1 MSRSSLKEFV
11 RNSGVNIIRSDSLPQ
26 RPTTSTSAITF
37 NNLAR
42 VTPSPSFSLSQSPKS
57 MNFGNLNQIV
67 GGTPSISPINNN
79 TPVKV
84 GKLRV
89 GMYNVLVNSSYD
101 DSNRVDL
108 LSLLSKKPLPPTI
121 LPNGLTI
128 NVKEIRGIYGRFQKG
143 IVVTRNK
150 GFQGE
155 FSDKYFTVQFVIT
168 VSKNGVSKDV
178 SFNVYKNGKIRFS
191 GGVVDEE
198 NFSTEPEAIRTHI
211 IRTYYVRGGNFLY
224 NPLEFNNLSAT
235 IKTNAVF
242 DLAKIARMMNASY
255 EPELIDL
262 LYYQNNGIKYVFS
275 RTGVIQIQGVIT
287 LDKLMQ
293 GYERVKQMVSKIYN
307 KGGVR
312 NIIPGFR
319 DIVETKKTKNK
330 VRSTC
335 PKPRIPKNGKCPTG
349 FPVLRK
355 NPQGFDCCYKKG
367 KAKSKTPPKSKT
379 PSPNNVRLA
388 LDPNGGLKIGSRQCM
403 RYSRE
408 TLANIARNQGIIN
421 IKKGDRKEDIC
432 AKLVNKLGIV
442 QYAPFTHNG
451 KEYVFTGNGD
461 KFKIGRRVCKT
472 YDIATLRMFLKKMNI
487 PFSNSEKRPA
497 LCKKIESARVKLTT
511 PNKTP
516 SPQPKKGGRPRKNP
530 REPPKKK
537 KTPTKKSSKGKSPVS
552 SNSNTNNNN
561 NNLIKNIEKMMA
573 NRNLKN
579 NKNKNNKNKN
589 KSKNV
594 VRPTILGA
602 RARVE
607 KL

>member
-11 RNSGVNIIRSDSLPQ
+11 KNSGVNIIRSDSQPL
-26 RPTTSTSAITF
+26 RPVSRSSTISF

-42 VTPSPSFSLSQSPKS
+42 VTPARVTPVSSRGS
-57 MNFGNLNQIV
+57 FGNLNQV
-67 GGTPSISPINNN
+67 VAGTPSISPVNNN

-89 GMYNVLVNSSYD
+89 GMYNVLVNSNYD
-101 DSNRVDL
+101 DSVKVDL
-108 LSLLSKKPLPPTI
+108 LTLVSKKPLKPTMI
-121 LPNGLTI
+121 ENGLI
-128 NVKEIRGIYGRFQKG
+128 VDVKEINGLYGRFQTG
-143 IVVTRNK
+143 IKVTRNK

-155 FSDKYFTVQFVIT
+155 FTDKYFTVQFKIT

-191 GGVVDEE
+191 GGVVDEN
-198 NFSTEPEAIRTHI
+198 NFSTEPESIRRHI
-211 IRTYYVRGGNFLY
+211 IDNYTLGQRFLY

-235 IKTNAVF
+235 IKTSAVF
-242 DLAKIARMMNASY
+242 DLAKVARMMNASY

-262 LYYQNNGIKYVFS
+262 LYYQNKGIKYVFS
-275 RTGVIQIQGVIT
+275 RTGVVQIQGVTGIP
-287 LDKLMQ
+287 KIFE
-293 GYERVKQMVSKIYN
+293 GYEKLKQMIAKIYRI
-307 KGGVR
+307 GGVR
-312 NIIPGFR
+312 NIISNFR
-319 DIVETKKTKNK
+319 DVVDVKKTKK
-330 VRSTC
+330 VKTTC
-335 PKPRIPKNGKCPTG
+335 PKPRIPVNGKCPTE
-349 FPVLRK
+349 FPVIRK
-355 NPQGFDCCYKKG
+355 NPQGHDCCYKKG

-379 PSPNNVRLA
+379 PSPQNVRLV

-408 TLANIARNQGIIN
+408 ALANIARNQGIIN

-451 KEYVFTGNGD
+451 KEYIFTGNGD

-487 PFSNSEKRPA
+487 PFTSSEKRPA
-497 LCKKIESARVKLTT
+497 LCKKIEAARVKLPS

-516 SPQPKKGGRPRKNP
+516 SPKPKKRGR
-530 REPPKKK
+530 PPKKN
-537 KTPTKKSSKGKSPVS
+537 KTPTNKSSKGKSPVS
-552 SNSNTNNNN
+552 SNSNNN
-561 NNLIKNIEKMMA
+561 NNLIKNIEKMLQ

-579 NKNKNNKNKN
+579 NKNKSKSKNKN
-589 KSKNV
+589 V
-594 VRPTILGA
+594 VQPTRFGA

-607 KL
+607 QL

>member
-11 RNSGVNIIRSDSLPQ
+11 KNSGVNIIRSDSQPL
-26 RPTTSTSAITF
+26 RPVSRSSTISF

-42 VTPSPSFSLSQSPKS
+42 VTPARVTPVSSRGS
-57 MNFGNLNQIV
+57 FGNLNQV
-67 GGTPSISPINNN
+67 VAGTPSISPVNNN

-89 GMYNVLVNSSYD
+89 GMYNVLVNSNYD
-101 DSNRVDL
+101 DSVKVDL
-108 LSLLSKKPLPPTI
+108 LTLVSKKPLKPTMI
-121 LPNGLTI
+121 ENGLI
-128 NVKEIRGIYGRFQKG
+128 VDVKEINGLYGRFQTG
-143 IVVTRNK
+143 IKVTRNK

-155 FSDKYFTVQFVIT
+155 FTDKYFTVQFKIT

-191 GGVVDEE
+191 GGVVDEN
-198 NFSTEPEAIRTHI
+198 NFSTEPESIRRHI
-211 IRTYYVRGGNFLY
+211 IDNYTLGQRFLY

-235 IKTNAVF
+235 IKTSAVF
-242 DLAKIARMMNASY
+242 DLAKVARMMNASY

-275 RTGVIQIQGVIT
+275 RTGVVQIQGVTGIP
-287 LDKLMQ
+287 KIFE
-293 GYERVKQMVSKIYN
+293 GYEKLKQMIAKIYRL
-307 KGGVR
+307 GGVR
-312 NIIPGFR
+312 NIISNFR
-319 DIVETKKTKNK
+319 DVVDVKKIKK
-330 VRSTC
+330 VKTTC
-335 PKPRIPKNGKCPTG
+335 PKPRIPVNGKCPTE
-349 FPVLRK
+349 FPVIRK
-355 NPQGFDCCYKKG
+355 NPQGYDCCYKKG

-379 PSPNNVRLA
+379 PSPQNVRLV

-408 TLANIARNQGIIN
+408 ALANIARNQGIIN

-451 KEYVFTGNGD
+451 KEYIFTGNGD

-487 PFSNSEKRPA
+487 PFTSSEKRPA
-497 LCKKIESARVKLTT
+497 LCKKIEAARVKLPS

-516 SPQPKKGGRPRKNP
+516 SPKPKKRGR
-530 REPPKKK
+530 PPKKN
-537 KTPTKKSSKGKSPVS
+537 KTPTNKSSKGKSPVS
-552 SNSNTNNNN
+552 SNSNNN
-561 NNLIKNIEKMMA
+561 NNLIKNIEKMLQ

-579 NKNKNNKNKN
+579 NKNKSKSKNKN
-589 KSKNV
+589 V
-594 VRPTILGA
+594 VQPTIFGA

-607 KL
+607 QL

>member
-11 RNSGVNIIRSDSLPQ
+11 KNSGVNIIRSDSQPQ
-26 RPTTSTSAITF
+26 RPVSRSSTISF
-37 NNLAR
+37 NNLA
-42 VTPSPSFSLSQSPKS
+42 TPVSSRGS
-57 MNFGNLNQIV
+57 FGNLNQV
-67 GGTPSISPINNN
+67 VADTPSISPVNNN

-89 GMYNVLVNSSYD
+89 GMYNVLVNSNYD
-101 DSNRVDL
+101 DSVKVDL
-108 LSLLSKKPLPPTI
+108 LTLVSKKPLKPTMI
-121 LPNGLTI
+121 ENGLI
-128 NVKEIRGIYGRFQKG
+128 VDVKEINGLYGRFQTG
-143 IVVTRNK
+143 IKVTRNK

-155 FSDKYFTVQFVIT
+155 FTDKYFTVQFKIT

-191 GGVVDEE
+191 GGIVDEN
-198 NFSTEPEAIRTHI
+198 NFSMEPESIRRHI
-211 IRTYYVRGGNFLY
+211 IDNYTLGQRFLY

-235 IKTNAVF
+235 IKTNAGF
-242 DLAKIARMMNASY
+242 DLAKVARMMNASY

-275 RTGVIQIQGVIT
+275 RTGVVQIQGVTSIP
-287 LDKLMQ
+287 KLFE
-293 GYERVKQMVSKIYN
+293 GYEKLKQMIAKIYRQ
-307 KGGVR
+307 GGVR
-312 NIIPGFR
+312 NIISNFR
-319 DIVETKKTKNK
+319 DVVDVKKTKK
-330 VRSTC
+330 AKTTC
-335 PKPRIPKNGKCPTG
+335 PKPRIPVNGKCPTE

-355 NPQGFDCCYKKG
+355 NPQGHDCCYKKG
-367 KAKSKTPPKSKT
+367 KAKSKTPPRSKT
-379 PSPNNVRLA
+379 PSPQNVRLV

-408 TLANIARNQGIIN
+408 ALSNIARNQGIIN
-421 IKKGDRKEDIC
+421 IKKGDRKQDIC

-451 KEYVFTGNGD
+451 KEYIFTGNGD

-487 PFSNSEKRPA
+487 PFTSSEKRPE
-497 LCKKIESARVKLTT
+497 LCKKIEAARVKLPS

-516 SPQPKKGGRPRKNP
+516 SPKPKKRGR
-530 REPPKKK
+530 PPKKN
-537 KTPTKKSSKGKSPVS
+537 KTPTNKSSKGKSPVS
-552 SNSNTNNNN
+552 SNSNNN

-579 NKNKNNKNKN
+579 NKNKNKNNKNKN

-607 KL
+607 QL

>member
-11 RNSGVNIIRSDSLPQ
+11 KNSGVNIIRSDSQPL
-26 RPTTSTSAITF
+26 RPVSRSSTISF

-42 VTPSPSFSLSQSPKS
+42 VTPARVTPVSSRGS
-57 MNFGNLNQIV
+57 FGNLNQV
-67 GGTPSISPINNN
+67 VAGTPSISPVNNN

-89 GMYNVLVNSSYD
+89 GMYNVLVNSNYD
-101 DSNRVDL
+101 DSVKVDL
-108 LSLLSKKPLPPTI
+108 LTLVSKKPLKPTMI
-121 LPNGLTI
+121 ENGLI
-128 NVKEIRGIYGRFQKG
+128 VDVKEINGLYGRFQTG
-143 IVVTRNK
+143 IKVTRNK

-155 FSDKYFTVQFVIT
+155 FTDKYFTVQFKIT

-191 GGVVDEE
+191 GGVVDEN
-198 NFSTEPEAIRTHI
+198 NFSTEPESIRRHI
-211 IRTYYVRGGNFLY
+211 IDNYTLGQRFLY

-235 IKTNAVF
+235 IKTSAVF
-242 DLAKIARMMNASY
+242 DLAKVARMMNASY

-262 LYYQNNGIKYVFS
+262 LYYQNKGIKYVFS
-275 RTGVIQIQGVIT
+275 RTGVVQIQGVTGIP
-287 LDKLMQ
+287 KIFE
-293 GYERVKQMVSKIYN
+293 GYEKLKQMIAKIYRI
-307 KGGVR
+307 GGVR
-312 NIIPGFR
+312 NIISNFR
-319 DIVETKKTKNK
+319 DVVDVKKTKK
-330 VRSTC
+330 VKTTC
-335 PKPRIPKNGKCPTG
+335 PKPRIPVNGKCPTE
-349 FPVLRK
+349 FPVIRK
-355 NPQGFDCCYKKG
+355 NPQGHDCCYKKG

-379 PSPNNVRLA
+379 PSPQNVRLV

-408 TLANIARNQGIIN
+408 ALANIARNQGIIN

-451 KEYVFTGNGD
+451 KEYIFTGNGD

-487 PFSNSEKRPA
+487 PFTSSEKRPA
-497 LCKKIESARVKLTT
+497 LCKKIEAARVKLPS

-516 SPQPKKGGRPRKNP
+516 SPKPKKRGR
-530 REPPKKK
+530 PPKKN
-537 KTPTKKSSKGKSPVS
+537 KTPRNKSSKGKSPVS
-552 SNSNTNNNN
+552 SNSNNN
-561 NNLIKNIEKMMA
+561 NNLIKNIEKMLQ

-579 NKNKNNKNKN
+579 NKNKSKSKNKN
-589 KSKNV
+589 V
-594 VRPTILGA
+594 VQPTRFGA

-607 KL
+607 QL

>member
-11 RNSGVNIIRSDSLPQ
+11 KNSGVNIIRSDSQPQ
-26 RPTTSTSAITF
+26 RPVSRSSTISF
-37 NNLAR
+37 NNLA
-42 VTPSPSFSLSQSPKS
+42 TPVSSRGS
-57 MNFGNLNQIV
+57 FGNLNQV
-67 GGTPSISPINNN
+67 VADTPSISPVNNN

-89 GMYNVLVNSSYD
+89 GMYNVLVNSNYD
-101 DSNRVDL
+101 DSVKVDL
-108 LSLLSKKPLPPTI
+108 LTLVSKKPLKPTMI
-121 LPNGLTI
+121 ENGLI
-128 NVKEIRGIYGRFQKG
+128 VDVKEINGLYGRFQTG
-143 IVVTRNK
+143 IKVTRNK

-155 FSDKYFTVQFVIT
+155 FTDKYFTVQFKIT

-191 GGVVDEE
+191 GGIVDEN
-198 NFSTEPEAIRTHI
+198 NFSTEPESIRRHI
-211 IRTYYVRGGNFLY
+211 IDNYTLGQRFLY

-235 IKTNAVF
+235 IKTNAGF
-242 DLAKIARMMNASY
+242 DLAKVARMMNASY

-275 RTGVIQIQGVIT
+275 RTGVVQIQGVTSIP
-287 LDKLMQ
+287 KLFE
-293 GYERVKQMVSKIYN
+293 GYEKLKQMIAKIYRQ
-307 KGGVR
+307 GGVR
-312 NIIPGFR
+312 NIISNFR
-319 DIVETKKTKNK
+319 DVVDVKKTKK
-330 VRSTC
+330 AKTTC
-335 PKPRIPKNGKCPTG
+335 PKPRIPVNGKCPTE

-355 NPQGFDCCYKKG
+355 NPQGHDCCYKKG
-367 KAKSKTPPKSKT
+367 KAKSKTPPRSKT
-379 PSPNNVRLA
+379 PSPQNVRLV

-408 TLANIARNQGIIN
+408 ALSNIARNQGIIN
-421 IKKGDRKEDIC
+421 IKKGDRKQDIC

-451 KEYVFTGNGD
+451 KEYIFTGNGD

-487 PFSNSEKRPA
+487 PFTSSEKRPE
-497 LCKKIESARVKLTT
+497 LCKKIEAARVKLPS

-516 SPQPKKGGRPRKNP
+516 SPKPKKRGR
-530 REPPKKK
+530 PPKKN
-537 KTPTKKSSKGKSPVS
+537 KTPTNKSSKGKSPVS
-552 SNSNTNNNN
+552 SNSNNN
-561 NNLIKNIEKMMA
+561 NNLIKNIEKMLK

-579 NKNKNNKNKN
+579 NNKNNNKNKN
-589 KSKNV
+589 KNKNV
-594 VRPTILGA
+594 VRPMVLGA

-607 KL
+607 QL

>member
-11 RNSGVNIIRSDSLPQ
+11 KNSGVNIIRSDSQPL
-26 RPTTSTSAITF
+26 RPVSRSSTISF

-42 VTPSPSFSLSQSPKS
+42 VTPARVTPVSSRGS
-57 MNFGNLNQIV
+57 FGNLNQV
-67 GGTPSISPINNN
+67 VAGTPSISPVNNN

-89 GMYNVLVNSSYD
+89 GMYNVLVNSNYD
-101 DSNRVDL
+101 DSVKVDL
-108 LSLLSKKPLPPTI
+108 LTLVSKKPLKPTMI
-121 LPNGLTI
+121 ENGLI
-128 NVKEIRGIYGRFQKG
+128 VDVKEINGLYGRFQTG
-143 IVVTRNK
+143 IKVTRNK

-155 FSDKYFTVQFVIT
+155 FTDKYFTVQFKIT

-191 GGVVDEE
+191 GGVVDEN
-198 NFSTEPEAIRTHI
+198 NFSTEPESIRRHI
-211 IRTYYVRGGNFLY
+211 IDNYTLGQRFLY

-235 IKTNAVF
+235 IKTSAVF
-242 DLAKIARMMNASY
+242 DLAKVARMMNASY

-262 LYYQNNGIKYVFS
+262 LYYQNKGIKYVFS
-275 RTGVIQIQGVIT
+275 RTGVVQIQGVTGIP
-287 LDKLMQ
+287 KIFE
-293 GYERVKQMVSKIYN
+293 GYEKLKQMIAKIYRI
-307 KGGVR
+307 GGVR
-312 NIIPGFR
+312 NIISNFR
-319 DIVETKKTKNK
+319 DVVDVKKTKK
-330 VRSTC
+330 VKTTC
-335 PKPRIPKNGKCPTG
+335 PKPRIPVNGKCPTE
-349 FPVLRK
+349 FPVIRK
-355 NPQGFDCCYKKG
+355 NPQGHDCCYKKG

-379 PSPNNVRLA
+379 PSPQNVRLV

-408 TLANIARNQGIIN
+408 ALANIARNQGIIN

-451 KEYVFTGNGD
+451 KEYIFTGNGD

-487 PFSNSEKRPA
+487 PFTSSEKRPA
-497 LCKKIESARVKLTT
+497 LCKKIEAARVKLPS

-516 SPQPKKGGRPRKNP
+516 SPKPKKRGR
-530 REPPKKK
+530 PPKKN
-537 KTPTKKSSKGKSPVS
+537 KTPTNKSSKGKSPVS
-552 SNSNTNNNN
+552 SNSNNN
-561 NNLIKNIEKMMA
+561 NNLIKNIEKMLQ

-579 NKNKNNKNKN
+579 NKNKSKSKNKN
-589 KSKNV
+589 V
-594 VRPTILGA
+594 VQPTIFGA

-607 KL
+607 QL

>member
-11 RNSGVNIIRSDSLPQ
+11 KNSGVNIIRSDSQPQ
-26 RPTTSTSAITF
+26 RPVSRSSTISF
-37 NNLAR
+37 NNLA
-42 VTPSPSFSLSQSPKS
+42 TPVSSRGS
-57 MNFGNLNQIV
+57 FGNLNQV
-67 GGTPSISPINNN
+67 VADTPSISPVNNN

-89 GMYNVLVNSSYD
+89 GMYNVLVNSNYD
-101 DSNRVDL
+101 DSVKVDL
-108 LSLLSKKPLPPTI
+108 LTLVSKKPLKPTMI
-121 LPNGLTI
+121 ENGLI
-128 NVKEIRGIYGRFQKG
+128 VDVKEINGLYGRFQTG
-143 IVVTRNK
+143 IKVTRNK

-155 FSDKYFTVQFVIT
+155 FTDKYFTVQFKIT

-191 GGVVDEE
+191 GGIVDEN
-198 NFSTEPEAIRTHI
+198 NFSMEPESIRRHI
-211 IRTYYVRGGNFLY
+211 IDNYTLGQRFLY

-235 IKTNAVF
+235 IKTNAGF
-242 DLAKIARMMNASY
+242 DLAKVARMMNASY

-275 RTGVIQIQGVIT
+275 RTGVVQIQGVTSIP
-287 LDKLMQ
+287 KLFE
-293 GYERVKQMVSKIYN
+293 GYEKLKQMIAKIYRQ
-307 KGGVR
+307 GGVR
-312 NIIPGFR
+312 NIISNFR
-319 DIVETKKTKNK
+319 DVVDVKKTKK
-330 VRSTC
+330 AKTTC
-335 PKPRIPKNGKCPTG
+335 PKPRIPVNGKCPTE

-355 NPQGFDCCYKKG
+355 NPQGNDCCYKKG
-367 KAKSKTPPKSKT
+367 KAKSKTPPRSKT
-379 PSPNNVRLA
+379 PSPQNVRLV

-408 TLANIARNQGIIN
+408 ALSNIARNQGIIN
-421 IKKGDRKEDIC
+421 IRKGDRKQDIC

-451 KEYVFTGNGD
+451 KEYIFTGNGD

-487 PFSNSEKRPA
+487 PFTSSEKRPE
-497 LCKKIESARVKLTT
+497 LCKKIEAARVKLPS

-516 SPQPKKGGRPRKNP
+516 SPKPKKRGR
-530 REPPKKK
+530 PPKKN
-537 KTPTKKSSKGKSPVS
+537 KTPTNKSSKGKSPVS
-552 SNSNTNNNN
+552 SNSNNN
-561 NNLIKNIEKMMA
+561 NNLIKNIEKMLQ

-579 NKNKNNKNKN
+579 NKNKSKSKSKSKNKN
-589 KSKNV
+589 V
-594 VRPTILGA
+594 VQPTIFGA

-607 KL
+607 QL

>member
-11 RNSGVNIIRSDSLPQ
+11 KNSGVNIIRSDSQPL
-26 RPTTSTSAITF
+26 RPVSRSSTISF

-42 VTPSPSFSLSQSPKS
+42 VTPARVTPVSSRGS
-57 MNFGNLNQIV
+57 FGNLNQV
-67 GGTPSISPINNN
+67 VAGTPSISPVNNN

-89 GMYNVLVNSSYD
+89 GMYNVLVNSNYD
-101 DSNRVDL
+101 DSVKVDL
-108 LSLLSKKPLPPTI
+108 LTLVSKKPLKPTMI
-121 LPNGLTI
+121 ENGLI
-128 NVKEIRGIYGRFQKG
+128 VDVKEINGLYGRFQTG
-143 IVVTRNK
+143 IKVTRNK

-155 FSDKYFTVQFVIT
+155 FTDKYFTVQFKIT

-191 GGVVDEE
+191 GGVVDEN
-198 NFSTEPEAIRTHI
+198 NFSTEPESIRRHI
-211 IRTYYVRGGNFLY
+211 IDNYTLGQRFLY

-235 IKTNAVF
+235 IKTSAVF
-242 DLAKIARMMNASY
+242 DLAKVARMMNASY

-262 LYYQNNGIKYVFS
+262 LYYQNKGIKYVFS
-275 RTGVIQIQGVIT
+275 RTGVVQIQGVTGIP
-287 LDKLMQ
+287 KIFE
-293 GYERVKQMVSKIYN
+293 GYEKLKQMIAKIYRL
-307 KGGVR
+307 GGVR
-312 NIIPGFR
+312 NIISNFR
-319 DIVETKKTKNK
+319 DVVDVKKTKK
-330 VRSTC
+330 VKTTC
-335 PKPRIPKNGKCPTG
+335 PKPRIPVNGKCPTE
-349 FPVLRK
+349 FPVIRK
-355 NPQGFDCCYKKG
+355 NPQGHDCCYKKG

-379 PSPNNVRLA
+379 PSPQNVRLV

-408 TLANIARNQGIIN
+408 ALANIARNQGIIN

-451 KEYVFTGNGD
+451 KEYIFTGNGD

-487 PFSNSEKRPA
+487 PFTSSEKRPA
-497 LCKKIESARVKLTT
+497 LCKKIEAARVKLPS

-516 SPQPKKGGRPRKNP
+516 SPKPKKRGR
-530 REPPKKK
+530 PPKKN
-537 KTPTKKSSKGKSPVS
+537 KTPRNKSSKGKSPVS
-552 SNSNTNNNN
+552 SNSNNN
-561 NNLIKNIEKMMA
+561 NNLIKNIEKMLQ

-579 NKNKNNKNKN
+579 NKNKSKSKNKN
-589 KSKNV
+589 V
-594 VRPTILGA
+594 VQPTRFGA

-607 KL
+607 QL

>member
-11 RNSGVNIIRSDSLPQ
+11 KNSGVNIIRSDSQPR
-26 RPTTSTSAITF
+26 RPVSRSSTISF

-42 VTPSPSFSLSQSPKS
+42 VTPARVTPVSSRGS
-57 MNFGNLNQIV
+57 FGNLNQV
-67 GGTPSISPINNN
+67 VAGTPSISPVNNN

-89 GMYNVLVNSSYD
+89 GMYNVLVNSNYD
-101 DSNRVDL
+101 DSVKVDL
-108 LSLLSKKPLPPTI
+108 LTLVSKKPLKPTMI
-121 LPNGLTI
+121 ENGLI
-128 NVKEIRGIYGRFQKG
+128 VDVKEINGLYGRFQTG
-143 IVVTRNK
+143 IKVTRNK

-155 FSDKYFTVQFVIT
+155 FTDKYFTVQFKIT

-191 GGVVDEE
+191 GGVVDEN
-198 NFSTEPEAIRTHI
+198 NFSTEPESIRRHI
-211 IRTYYVRGGNFLY
+211 IDNYTLGQRFLY

-235 IKTNAVF
+235 IKTSAVF
-242 DLAKIARMMNASY
+242 DLAKVARMMNASY

-262 LYYQNNGIKYVFS
+262 LYYQNKGIKYVFS
-275 RTGVIQIQGVIT
+275 RTGVVQIQGVTGIP
-287 LDKLMQ
+287 KIFE
-293 GYERVKQMVSKIYN
+293 GYEKLKQMIAKIYRL
-307 KGGVR
+307 GGVR
-312 NIIPGFR
+312 NIISNFR
-319 DIVETKKTKNK
+319 DVVDVKKTKK
-330 VRSTC
+330 VKTTC
-335 PKPRIPKNGKCPTG
+335 PKPRIPVNGKCPTE
-349 FPVLRK
+349 FPVIRK
-355 NPQGFDCCYKKG
+355 NPQDYDCCYKKG

-379 PSPNNVRLA
+379 PSPQNVRLV

-408 TLANIARNQGIIN
+408 ALANIARNQGIIN

-451 KEYVFTGNGD
+451 KEYIFTGNGD

-487 PFSNSEKRPA
+487 PFTSSEKRPA
-497 LCKKIESARVKLTT
+497 LCKKIEAARVKLPS

-516 SPQPKKGGRPRKNP
+516 SPKPKKRGR
-530 REPPKKK
+530 PPKKN
-537 KTPTKKSSKGKSPVS
+537 KTPTNKSSKGKSPVS
-552 SNSNTNNNN
+552 SNSNNN
-561 NNLIKNIEKMMA
+561 NNLIKNIEKMLQ

-579 NKNKNNKNKN
+579 NKNKSKSKNKN
-589 KSKNV
+589 V
-594 VRPTILGA
+594 VQPTRFGA

-607 KL
+607 QL

>member
-11 RNSGVNIIRSDSLPQ
+11 KNSGVNIIRSDSQPL
-26 RPTTSTSAITF
+26 RPVSRSSTISF

-42 VTPSPSFSLSQSPKS
+42 VTPARVTPVSSRGS
-57 MNFGNLNQIV
+57 FGNLNQV
-67 GGTPSISPINNN
+67 VAGTPSISPVNNN

-89 GMYNVLVNSSYD
+89 GMYNVLVNSNYD
-101 DSNRVDL
+101 DSVKVDL
-108 LSLLSKKPLPPTI
+108 LTLVSKKPLKPTMI
-121 LPNGLTI
+121 ENGLI
-128 NVKEIRGIYGRFQKG
+128 VDVKEINGLYGRFQTG
-143 IVVTRNK
+143 IKVTRNK

-155 FSDKYFTVQFVIT
+155 FTDKYFTVQFKIT

-191 GGVVDEE
+191 GGVVDEN
-198 NFSTEPEAIRTHI
+198 NFSTEPESIRRHI
-211 IRTYYVRGGNFLY
+211 IDNYTLGQRFLY

-235 IKTNAVF
+235 IKTSAVF
-242 DLAKIARMMNASY
+242 DLAKVARMMNASY

-275 RTGVIQIQGVIT
+275 RTGVVQIQGVTGIP
-287 LDKLMQ
+287 KIFE
-293 GYERVKQMVSKIYN
+293 GYEKLKQMIAKIYRL
-307 KGGVR
+307 GGVR
-312 NIIPGFR
+312 NIISNFR
-319 DIVETKKTKNK
+319 DVVDVKKTKK
-330 VRSTC
+330 VKTTC
-335 PKPRIPKNGKCPTG
+335 PKPRIPVNGKCPTE
-349 FPVLRK
+349 FPVIRK
-355 NPQGFDCCYKKG
+355 NPQGYDCCYKKG

-379 PSPNNVRLA
+379 PSPQNVRLV

-408 TLANIARNQGIIN
+408 ALANIARNQGIIN

-451 KEYVFTGNGD
+451 KEYIFTGNGD

-487 PFSNSEKRPA
+487 PFTSSEKRPA
-497 LCKKIESARVKLTT
+497 LCKKIEAARVKLPS

-516 SPQPKKGGRPRKNP
+516 SPKPKKRGR
-530 REPPKKK
+530 PPKKN
-537 KTPTKKSSKGKSPVS
+537 KTPTNKSSKGKSPVS
-552 SNSNTNNNN
+552 SNSNNN
-561 NNLIKNIEKMMA
+561 NNLIKNIEKMLQ

-579 NKNKNNKNKN
+579 NKNKSKSKNKN
-589 KSKNV
+589 V
-594 VRPTILGA
+594 VQPTIFGA

-607 KL
+607 QL

>member
-11 RNSGVNIIRSDSLPQ
+11 KNSGVNIIRSDSQPQ
-26 RPTTSTSAITF
+26 RPVSRSSTISF
-37 NNLAR
+37 NNLA
-42 VTPSPSFSLSQSPKS
+42 TPVSSRGS
-57 MNFGNLNQIV
+57 FGNLNQV
-67 GGTPSISPINNN
+67 VADTPSISPVNNN

-89 GMYNVLVNSSYD
+89 GMYNVLVNSNYD
-101 DSNRVDL
+101 DSVKVDL
-108 LSLLSKKPLPPTI
+108 LTLVSKKPLKPTMI
-121 LPNGLTI
+121 ENGLI
-128 NVKEIRGIYGRFQKG
+128 VDVKEINGLYGRFQTG
-143 IVVTRNK
+143 IKVTRNK

-155 FSDKYFTVQFVIT
+155 FTDKYFTVQFKIT

-191 GGVVDEE
+191 GGIVDEN
-198 NFSTEPEAIRTHI
+198 NFSMEPESIRRHI
-211 IRTYYVRGGNFLY
+211 IDNYTLGQRFLY

-235 IKTNAVF
+235 IKTNAGF
-242 DLAKIARMMNASY
+242 DLAKVARMMNASY

-275 RTGVIQIQGVIT
+275 RTGVVQIQGVTSIP
-287 LDKLMQ
+287 KLFE
-293 GYERVKQMVSKIYN
+293 GYEKLKQMIAKIYRQ
-307 KGGVR
+307 GGVR
-312 NIIPGFR
+312 IIISNFR
-319 DIVETKKTKNK
+319 DVVDVKKTKK
-330 VRSTC
+330 AKTTC
-335 PKPRIPKNGKCPTG
+335 PKPRIPVNGKCPTE

-355 NPQGFDCCYKKG
+355 NPQGHDCCYKKG
-367 KAKSKTPPKSKT
+367 KAKSKTPPRSKT
-379 PSPNNVRLA
+379 PSPQNVRLV

-408 TLANIARNQGIIN
+408 ALSNIARNQGIIN
-421 IKKGDRKEDIC
+421 IKKGDRKQDIC

-451 KEYVFTGNGD
+451 KEYIFTGNGD

-487 PFSNSEKRPA
+487 PFTSSEKRPE
-497 LCKKIESARVKLTT
+497 LCKKIEAARVKLPS

-516 SPQPKKGGRPRKNP
+516 SPKPKKRGR
-530 REPPKKK
+530 PPKKN
-537 KTPTKKSSKGKSPVS
+537 KTPTNKSSKGKSPVS
-552 SNSNTNNNN
+552 SNSNNN
-561 NNLIKNIEKMMA
+561 NNLIKNIEKMLQ

-579 NKNKNNKNKN
+579 NKNKSKSKSKSKNKN
-589 KSKNV
+589 V
-594 VRPTILGA
+594 VQPTIFGA

-607 KL
+607 QL

>member
-11 RNSGVNIIRSDSLPQ
+11 KNSGVNIIRSDSQPL
-26 RPTTSTSAITF
+26 RPVSRSSTISF

-42 VTPSPSFSLSQSPKS
+42 VTPARVTPVSSRGS
-57 MNFGNLNQIV
+57 FGNLNQV
-67 GGTPSISPINNN
+67 VAGTPSISPVNNN

-89 GMYNVLVNSSYD
+89 GMYNVLVNSNYD
-101 DSNRVDL
+101 DSVKVDL
-108 LSLLSKKPLPPTI
+108 LTLVSKKPLKPTMI
-121 LPNGLTI
+121 ENGLI
-128 NVKEIRGIYGRFQKG
+128 VDVKEINGLYGRFQTG
-143 IVVTRNK
+143 IKVTRNK

-155 FSDKYFTVQFVIT
+155 FTDKYFTVQFKIT

-191 GGVVDEE
+191 GGVVDEN
-198 NFSTEPEAIRTHI
+198 NFSTEPESIRRHI
-211 IRTYYVRGGNFLY
+211 IDNYTLGQRFLY

-235 IKTNAVF
+235 IKTSAVF
-242 DLAKIARMMNASY
+242 DLAKVARMMNASY

-275 RTGVIQIQGVIT
+275 RTGVVQIQGVTGIP
-287 LDKLMQ
+287 KIFE
-293 GYERVKQMVSKIYN
+293 GYEKLKQMIAKIYRL
-307 KGGVR
+307 GGVR
-312 NIIPGFR
+312 NIISNFR
-319 DIVETKKTKNK
+319 DVVDVKKTKK
-330 VRSTC
+330 VKTTC
-335 PKPRIPKNGKCPTG
+335 PKPRIPVNGKCPTE
-349 FPVLRK
+349 FPVIRK
-355 NPQGFDCCYKKG
+355 NPQGHDCCYKKG

-379 PSPNNVRLA
+379 PSPQNVRLV

-408 TLANIARNQGIIN
+408 ALANIARNQGIIN

-451 KEYVFTGNGD
+451 KEYIFTGNGD

-487 PFSNSEKRPA
+487 PFTSSEKRPA
-497 LCKKIESARVKLTT
+497 LCKKIEAARVKLPS

-516 SPQPKKGGRPRKNP
+516 SPKPKKRGR
-530 REPPKKK
+530 PPKKN
-537 KTPTKKSSKGKSPVS
+537 KTPTNKSSKGKSPVS
-552 SNSNTNNNN
+552 SNSNNN
-561 NNLIKNIEKMMA
+561 NNLIKNIEKMLQ

-579 NKNKNNKNKN
+579 NKNKSKSKNKN
-589 KSKNV
+589 V
-594 VRPTILGA
+594 VQPTIFGA

-607 KL
+607 QL

>member
-11 RNSGVNIIRSDSLPQ
+11 KNSGVNIIRSDSQPL
-26 RPTTSTSAITF
+26 RPVSRSSTISF

-42 VTPSPSFSLSQSPKS
+42 VTPARVTPVSSRGS
-57 MNFGNLNQIV
+57 FGNLNQV
-67 GGTPSISPINNN
+67 VAGTPSISPVNNN

-89 GMYNVLVNSSYD
+89 GMYNVLVNSNYD
-101 DSNRVDL
+101 DSVKVDL
-108 LSLLSKKPLPPTI
+108 LTLVSKKPLKPTMI
-121 LPNGLTI
+121 ENGLI
-128 NVKEIRGIYGRFQKG
+128 VDVKEINGLYGRFQTG
-143 IVVTRNK
+143 IKVTRNK

-155 FSDKYFTVQFVIT
+155 FTDKYFTVQFKIT

-191 GGVVDEE
+191 GGVVDEN
-198 NFSTEPEAIRTHI
+198 NFSTEPESIRRHI
-211 IRTYYVRGGNFLY
+211 IDNYTLGQRFLY

-235 IKTNAVF
+235 IKTSAVF
-242 DLAKIARMMNASY
+242 DLAKVARMMNASY

-262 LYYQNNGIKYVFS
+262 LYYQNKGIKYVFS
-275 RTGVIQIQGVIT
+275 RTGVVQIQGVTGIP
-287 LDKLMQ
+287 KIFE
-293 GYERVKQMVSKIYN
+293 GYEKLKQMIAKIYRL
-307 KGGVR
+307 GGVR
-312 NIIPGFR
+312 NIISNFR
-319 DIVETKKTKNK
+319 DVVDVKKTKK
-330 VRSTC
+330 VKTTC
-335 PKPRIPKNGKCPTG
+335 PKPRIPVNGKCPTE
-349 FPVLRK
+349 FPVIRK
-355 NPQGFDCCYKKG
+355 NPQGHDCCYKKG

-379 PSPNNVRLA
+379 PSPQNVRLV

-408 TLANIARNQGIIN
+408 ALANIARNQGIIN

-451 KEYVFTGNGD
+451 KEYIFTGNGD

-487 PFSNSEKRPA
+487 PFTSSEKRPA
-497 LCKKIESARVKLTT
+497 LCKKIEAARVKLPS

-516 SPQPKKGGRPRKNP
+516 SPKPKKRGR
-530 REPPKKK
+530 PPKKN
-537 KTPTKKSSKGKSPVS
+537 KTPTNKSSKGKSPVS
-552 SNSNTNNNN
+552 SNSNNN
-561 NNLIKNIEKMMA
+561 NNLIKNIEKMLQ

-579 NKNKNNKNKN
+579 NKNKSKSKNKN
-589 KSKNV
+589 V
-594 VRPTILGA
+594 VQPTRFGA

-607 KL
+607 QL

>member
-11 RNSGVNIIRSDSLPQ
+11 KNSGVNIIRSDSQTL
-26 RPTTSTSAITF
+26 RPVSRSSTISF

-42 VTPSPSFSLSQSPKS
+42 VTPARVTPVSSRGS
-57 MNFGNLNQIV
+57 FGNLNQV
-67 GGTPSISPINNN
+67 VAGTPSISPVNNN

-89 GMYNVLVNSSYD
+89 GMYNVLVNSNYD
-101 DSNRVDL
+101 DSVKVDL
-108 LSLLSKKPLPPTI
+108 LTLVSKKPLKPTMI
-121 LPNGLTI
+121 ENGLI
-128 NVKEIRGIYGRFQKG
+128 VDVKEINGLYGRFQTG
-143 IVVTRNK
+143 IKVTRNK

-155 FSDKYFTVQFVIT
+155 FTDKYFTVQFKIT

-191 GGVVDEE
+191 GGVVDEN
-198 NFSTEPEAIRTHI
+198 NFSTEPESIRRHI
-211 IRTYYVRGGNFLY
+211 IDNYTLGQRFLY

-235 IKTNAVF
+235 IKTSAVF
-242 DLAKIARMMNASY
+242 DLAKVARMMNASY

-262 LYYQNNGIKYVFS
+262 LYYQNKGIKYVFS
-275 RTGVIQIQGVIT
+275 RTGVVQIQGVTGIP
-287 LDKLMQ
+287 KIFE
-293 GYERVKQMVSKIYN
+293 GYEKLKQMIAKIYRL
-307 KGGVR
+307 GGVR
-312 NIIPGFR
+312 NIISNFR
-319 DIVETKKTKNK
+319 DVVDVKKTKK
-330 VRSTC
+330 VKTTC
-335 PKPRIPKNGKCPTG
+335 PKPRIPVNGKCPTE
-349 FPVLRK
+349 FPVIRK
-355 NPQGFDCCYKKG
+355 NPQGHDCCYKKG

-379 PSPNNVRLA
+379 PSPQNVRLV

-408 TLANIARNQGIIN
+408 ALANIARNQGIIN

-451 KEYVFTGNGD
+451 KEYIFTGNGD

-487 PFSNSEKRPA
+487 PFTSSEKRPA
-497 LCKKIESARVKLTT
+497 LCKKIEAARVKLPS

-516 SPQPKKGGRPRKNP
+516 SPKPKKRGR
-530 REPPKKK
+530 PPKKN
-537 KTPTKKSSKGKSPVS
+537 KTPTNKSSKGKSPVS
-552 SNSNTNNNN
+552 SNSNNN
-561 NNLIKNIEKMMA
+561 NNLIKNIEKMLQ

-579 NKNKNNKNKN
+579 NKNKSKSKNKN
-589 KSKNV
+589 V
-594 VRPTILGA
+594 VQPTIFGA

-607 KL
+607 QL